1 MDAIIAPDPAVIEG
15 NVHKKRMIVGMSG
28 ASGAVLGIELLAALQ
43 QLPEWE
49 THLIL
54 SSGARRTIASE
65 TQYTVAEVEAMAT
78 HVHPIGDIGASIASG
93 TFRTAGMIIAPC
105 SMKTL
110 AGVANGFSENLL
122 LRAADVVLKEQRRLV
137 LAPRET
143 PLSKIH
149 LRNMLQAA
157 DAGAILVPPVIT
169 CYPRPASVQEMTRH
183 IVGKMLALFE
193 IEMPGF
199 QRWGEDIQE

>member
-1 MDAIIAPDPAVIEG
+1 MQ
-15 NVHKKRMIVGMSG
+15 KKRIIVGISG
-28 ASGAVLGIELLAALQ
+28 ASGAVLGIELLNVLHAM
-43 QLPEWE
+43 PEWE

-54 SSGARRTIASE
+54 SSGARRTIQSE
-65 TQYTVAEVEAMAT
+65 TQYSVAEVEALADE
-78 HVHPIGDIGASIASG
+78 VHAIGNIGANIASG
-93 TFRTAGMIIAPC
+93 SFRTAGMIIAPC

-110 AGVANGFSENLL
+110 AGIANGFSENLL

-143 PLSKIH
+143 PLNKIH

-157 DAGAILVPPVIT
+157 DAGAILVPPVLT
-169 CYPRPASVQEMTRH
+169 CYQHPTSVQEMTHH
-183 IVGKMLALFE
+183 IIGKMLDLFD

-199 QRWGEDIQE
+199 KRWGEEIQE

>member
-1 MDAIIAPDPAVIEG
+1 MIIGI
-15 NVHKKRMIVGMSG
+15 SG
-28 ASGAVLGIELLAALQ
+28 ASGALLGIELLATLQ

-54 SSGARRTIASE
+54 SSGARRTILSE
-65 TQYTVAEVEAMAT
+65 TQYSVAEVEAMAT
-78 HVHPIGDIGASIASG
+78 HVHPIADIGASIASG
-93 TFRTAGMIIAPC
+93 SFRTAGMIIAPC

-122 LRAADVVLKEQRRLV
+122 LRAADVMLKEQRRLV

-149 LRNMLQAA
+149 LRNMMLAA
-157 DAGAILVPPVIT
+157 EAGAILVPPVIT
-169 CYPRPASVQEMTRH
+169 CYQRPTSVQEMTRH
-183 IVGKMLALFE
+183 IIGKMLDLFD

-199 QRWGEDIQE
+199 QRWGEDIKE